1 MFSSF
6 FEVARNSPFRT
17 PFTRVQCDNGQ
28 VALTTPAPSFKDP
41 APVVGREIAAAATPS
56 GDSCEF
62 GSNKYFAL
70 CGIGGILS
78 CGTTHTFVVPLDL
91 VKCRLQV
98 NPAKYKNVIHGVKV
112 TVAEEGARG
121 LAKGWFPTLI
131 GYSLQV
137 SCTRHACVRPV
148 LKSRISFFWPR
159 DIDYRVCAN
168 SVSTK
173 CSRLSTQNFWARRTL
188 ISTVHPS
195 TWRLRLPLRSLP
207 TLLCRR
213 SRPLRLRFRPF
224 PALPTLSVRPCPRCS
239 RRRASLPSTRVWCH
253 CGCVKSHT
261 P

>member
-6 FEVARNSPFRT
+6 FDVAKNSPFRT

-28 VALTTPAPSFKDP
+28 AALTTPAPAFKDP
-41 APVVGREIAAAATPS
+41 APVVGREIAAAATPA

-98 NPAKYKNVIHGVKV
+98 NPAKYKNVFNGVKV

-137 SCTRHACVRPV
+137 SCTRHACIRLVSNLVSLLRHVISSISGSVQVR
-148 LKSRISFFWPR
+148 F
-159 DIDYRVCAN
+159 
-168 SVSTK
+168 
-173 CSRLSTQNFWARRTL
+173 
-188 ISTVHPS
+188 
-195 TWRLRLPLRSLP
+195 LRS
-207 TLLCRR
+207 
-213 SRPLRLRFRPF
+213 
-224 PALPTLSVRPCPRCS
+224 VQD
-239 RRRASLPSTRVWCH
+239 
-253 CGCVKSHT
+253 
-261 P
+261 

>member
-6 FEVARNSPFRT
+6 FDVARNSPFRT
-17 PFTRVQCDNGQ
+17 PFTRVQCDNSQ

-41 APVVGREIAAAATPS
+41 APVVGREISAAAAVA

-98 NPAKYKNVIHGVKV
+98 NPAKYKNVFNGVKV

-137 SCTRHACVRPV
+137 SCTRHALHKTC
-148 LKSRISFFWPR
+148 L
-159 DIDYRVCAN
+159 
-168 SVSTK
+168 
-173 CSRLSTQNFWARRTL
+173 
-188 ISTVHPS
+188 
-195 TWRLRLPLRSLP
+195 
-207 TLLCRR
+207 
-213 SRPLRLRFRPF
+213 
-224 PALPTLSVRPCPRCS
+224 
-239 RRRASLPSTRVWCH
+239 
-253 CGCVKSHT
+253 
-261 P
+261 

>member
-6 FEVARNSPFRT
+6 FDVAKNSPFRT

-28 VALTTPAPSFKDP
+28 AALTTPAPAFKDP
-41 APVVGREIAAAATPS
+41 APVVGREIAAAATPAA
-56 GDSCEF
+56 DSCEF

-98 NPAKYKNVIHGVKV
+98 NPAKYKNVFHGVKV

-137 SCTRHACVRPV
+137 SCTRHACIRLVSNLV
-148 LKSRISFFWPR
+148 SLFFG
-159 DIDYRVCAN
+159 
-168 SVSTK
+168 T
-173 CSRLSTQNFWARRTL
+173 
-188 ISTVHPS
+188 
-195 TWRLRLPLRSLP
+195 
-207 TLLCRR
+207 
-213 SRPLRLRFRPF
+213 
-224 PALPTLSVRPCPRCS
+224 
-239 RRRASLPSTRVWCH
+239 
-253 CGCVKSHT
+253 
-261 P
+261 